1 MKQLTIAFL
10 HFLLILTA
18 MHCTAQPAEKAPA
31 KNASPAPAASSVAQP
46 DTTADPD
53 LRRYNALVEMLFDV
67 KMTHAER
74 AQLRTFADGYRFS
87 DDAQKNQVFKNC
99 LVFYEQLMGMS
110 ASERDAQCKKL
121 RAITL
126 NEHWKIAKT
135 GDTEAKWMLDLY
147 YAAHPPLASGTPPL
161 TREIV
166 DALIEFDYFFNVEVK
181 GIKAEPMDA
190 AFREKMYK
198 EAIAK
203 WKTLNVAQQ
212 QEMFTTAAN
221 VALQRLQWEHS
232 TPEQRLFVKAKV
244 VGENNLS
251 EEERRYLAQFRQA
264 QAAQLNQLRQ
274 QQTQLITNELQFM
287 RQNQQ
292 TIMGNGTYYNQ
303 TLGRWEQHGGIVTE
317 FH

>member
-1 MKQLTIAFL
+1 MKQFIVVSL

-18 MHCTAQPAEKAPA
+18 MHCTAQPAEKTPA
-31 KNASPAPAASSVAQP
+31 KNASSSSVAQP

-67 KMTHAER
+67 KITHAER
-74 AQLRTFADGYRFS
+74 AQLRVFADGYRFS
-87 DDAQKNQVFKNC
+87 NNAQKNQVFENC
-99 LVFYEQLMGMS
+99 LVFYEQLMAMP
-110 ASERDAQCKKL
+110 ASERDAQCRKL

-135 GDTEAKWMLDLY
+135 GDAEAKWMLDLY
-147 YAAHPPLASGTPPL
+147 YAAHPPLAPGTPPL

-181 GIKAEPMDA
+181 GLKAEPMDA

-198 EAIAK
+198 EAIGK
-203 WKTLNVAQQ
+203 WKTLDAAQQ
-212 QEMFTTAAN
+212 REMFETAAN
-221 VALQRLQWEHS
+221 VALQRLQWEQS

>member
-1 MKQLTIAFL
+1 MKQLIVASL

-18 MHCTAQPAEKAPA
+18 MHCTAQPAEKTPA
-31 KNASPAPAASSVAQP
+31 KNAATSSVAQP

-74 AQLRTFADGYRFS
+74 AQLRTFADSYRFS
-87 DDAQKNQVFKNC
+87 DNAQQNQVFENC
-99 LVFYEQLMGMS
+99 LVFYEQLMAMP
-110 ASERDAQCKKL
+110 ASERDAQCRKL

-126 NEHWKIAKT
+126 NENWKVAKT
-135 GDTEAKWMLDLY
+135 GDAEAKWMLDLY
-147 YAAHPPLASGTPPL
+147 YAAHPPLAPGAPPL

-166 DALIEFDYFFNVEVK
+166 DAIIEFDYFFNVEVK

-198 EAIAK
+198 EAIDK
-203 WKTLNVAQQ
+203 WKTLDAAQQ
-212 QEMFTTAAN
+212 REMFETAAK
-221 VALQRLQWEHS
+221 VALQRLQWEQS
-232 TPEQRLFVKAKV
+232 TPEQRLLVKANV
-244 VGENNLS
+244 VGEKNLS
-251 EEERRYLAQFRQA
+251 EEERRYLAQFMQA

-317 FH
+317 FR